1 MVSALDFNYYSVSVQ
16 SAQTDIPPI
25 TILKKKAKKKS
36 KRSGHVYSLLHA
48 SKLLIYE
55 NFLEEESQIDGNANR
70 ADRCKTRKTPFQT
83 GI

>member
-1 MVSALDFNYYSVSVQ
+1 MF
-16 SAQTDIPPI
+16 
-25 TILKKKAKKKS
+25 
-36 KRSGHVYSLLHA
+36 
-48 SKLLIYE
+48 IYE